1 MRGILVDWVIEVHLR
16 FKLLPETLFLTVNLI
31 DRYCEKQQV
40 HRTRLQ
46 LVAVAAMLIASKYEE
61 IYAPMVR
68 DFVYIT
74 DNAYTREEILEMEGR
89 MLTEFEFDITNPT
102 SYRFLERFAQVCDTP
117 TQLWYLA
124 QYLIELPLIEQRM
137 LSYTPSN
144 IAASALYLARKILMR
159 KEGHWTAELQRHT
172 GYTEEQLRSCAK
184 DMCILIT
191 CIEKCSLQAVRK
203 KFSTKKFH
211 EVALIKIEN

>member
-31 DRYCEKQQV
+31 DRYCEQQQV

-74 DNAYTREEILEMEGR
+74 DNAYSREEILEMESR
-89 MLTEFEFDITNPT
+89 MLTDF
-102 SYRFLERFAQVCDTP
+102 
-117 TQLWYLA
+117 
-124 QYLIELPLIEQRM
+124 
-137 LSYTPSN
+137 
-144 IAASALYLARKILMR
+144 
-159 KEGHWTAELQRHT
+159 
-172 GYTEEQLRSCAK
+172 
-184 DMCILIT
+184 
-191 CIEKCSLQAVRK
+191 
-203 KFSTKKFH
+203 
-211 EVALIKIEN
+211 

>member
-74 DNAYTREEILEMEGR
+74 DNAYSREEILEMESR
-89 MLTEFEFDITNPT
+89 MLTDFQFDLTNPT
-102 SYRFLERFAQVCDTP
+102 SYRFLERFAQVCETP
-117 TQLWYLA
+117 TEMWYLA

-159 KEGHWTAELQRHT
+159 QDGHWTAELQKHT

-191 CIEKCSLQAVRK
+191 CIEKCSL
-203 KFSTKKFH
+203 
-211 EVALIKIEN
+211 